1 MVKRISRSP
10 PRPRAAP
17 AAVASEIVA
26 PVGTLTLDETLDLNA
41 AARLRSA
48 LLPLRGAD
56 LSVDAAN
63 VQHLGAQCAQVL
75 ASASATWASDGR
87 AFTIATAS
95 EPFGQGARL
104 LGLHS
109 ILIPEST
116 HA

>member
-10 PRPRAAP
+10 PKPRAVPTAAP
-17 AAVASEIVA
+17 SEAVAAAGS
-26 PVGTLTLDETLDLNA
+26 LTLDETLDLNA
-41 AARLRSA
+41 AARLRST

-75 ASASATWASDGR
+75 ASASATWAADGR
-87 AFTIATAS
+87 TFTIAPAS
-95 EPFGQGARL
+95 ESFGQGARL

>member
-10 PRPRAAP
+10 PKPRAGPEAAP
-17 AAVASEIVA
+17 PDAAAAAAS
-26 PVGTLTLDETLDLNA
+26 LTLDETLDLNA
-41 AARLRSA
+41 AARLRSL
-48 LLPLRGAD
+48 LLPLRGAN
-56 LSVDAAN
+56 LSLDAGN

-75 ASASATWASDGR
+75 ASASATWAADGR
-87 AFTIATAS
+87 AFTIAKAS

-116 HA
+116 YA

>member
-10 PRPRAAP
+10 PRPRATSAAAP
-17 AAVASEIVA
+17 SEVAAA
-26 PVGTLTLDETLDLNA
+26 VGTLTLDETLDLNA

-75 ASASATWASDGR
+75 ASASATWAADGR